1 MGSNKE
7 ELVKEVRKQLGLAW
21 PLVVS
26 NLLLNALGMISV
38 MFVGHLGE
46 LALSGASMAASFAGF
61 TGFGLIVSAC
71 MCFLS
76 LPPHTLPLPFP
87 LPSPPPLYEMVP
99 LIDV

>member
-7 ELVKEVRKQLGLAW
+7 EVVKEVRKQLGLAW

-46 LALSGASMAASFAGF
+46 LALSGASMATSFAGF

-71 MCFLS
+71 AFSLFPPTPTPSLS
-76 LPPHTLPLPFP
+76 TL
-87 LPSPPPLYEMVP
+87 
-99 LIDV
+99 